1 MPFLNFQ
8 NLIIM
13 RIHFNLL
20 YNRVTQLVVA
30 GLLIVSLT
38 SSHPKAHMVNSANE
52 ALIECVLHV
61 DGTQLAQEAKALLAQ
76 EFQISAASVT
86 AVYCCQLLD
95 GRFKYNCT
103 IPVNNSGFVY
113 FTVVGGQ
120 IIVDDFEGF

>member
-61 DGTQLAQEAKALLAQ
+61 DGTQLAQEAKAFKSPLLQSLPCIVANCLMVVLNTTVP
-76 EFQISAASVT
+76 FQSTIVASCISQS
-86 AVYCCQLLD
+86 
-95 GRFKYNCT
+95 
-103 IPVNNSGFVY
+103 SG
-113 FTVVGGQ
+113 GKSL
-120 IIVDDFEGF
+120 

>member
-103 IPVNNSGFVY
+103 IPVNNSGFVN
-113 FTVVGGQ
+113 
-120 IIVDDFEGF
+120 